1 MTSPSA
7 ASMVTG
13 QFAQYRILSRIGS
26 GGMGEVYLAEDQKLH
41 RKAALK
47 FLLPAVDD
55 GDGRLLREARAA
67 AHLDHP
73 FICKVYEVGEHEGR
87 TFLALE
93 YVEGVTL
100 KDRLAQGPIPV
111 PEAVRMSGE
120 IAEALDFAHGR
131 GIVHRDLKPAN
142 VMVAT
147 DGHVKVMDFGIARK
161 LDATAST
168 ATVTSDMSVPG
179 LLTGTLAYMSP
190 EQLRAE
196 PADHRSDIFSFGILL
211 SEALTGVHPFAR
223 TSAYET
229 AHAILNEP
237 PAALEQTLPTAPPVL
252 AHVVRRCLD
261 KDRARRYQSL
271 RDARIDLDSLSA
283 PASTA
288 KGVPPAVRRRTPR
301 VAAAAIAAVILLVGV
316 AHWIRPLPFLS
327 TEPAL
332 AFQERDW
339 LVVADFNNLTGDP
352 VFDSSLRLAL
362 QVTMAQS
369 QYVNVY
375 PQPRVAAALRRMQRD
390 PAVRLDESLAAEVA
404 VRDNL
409 RGVLACD
416 IAQVGNTYSITAR
429 LLNPHTREPVFS
441 DAVTADS
448 KDGVL
453 SALDQL
459 AGRLRAALGESL
471 NRLSSTGRP
480 LPQVTTSS
488 LDALNLFARGV
499 MPGEPGASDRL
510 LEQAVALD
518 PGFALAHAELGRR
531 YYLASG
537 RELRERA
544 EAHYRTALALTDRL
558 TIRERLWIQA
568 SAEDSRGRR
577 EAAVDAFKAYL
588 TQYPDD
594 DTGWFRLAWTEM
606 AALRR
611 YADAIEHFKRVIELN
626 PAESAAHVNIAT
638 AYGGLG
644 DYASALQSYDQ
655 AFKLT
660 PSLILG
666 IFVNHEYGFTL
677 VKAGRLDEA
686 QAVFERMKAEA
697 PPSQQARGYRSAA
710 FLQMCRGRY
719 AAAIQELQRSIA
731 LQRTHKAGVSEY
743 RDRVILFS
751 ALRATGQARAADEEW
766 KAIEPLTRSL
776 TLGPEWLWNLAK
788 QLARG
793 GRREEA
799 SRLVELMR
807 RTSAKA
813 TAASAANRN
822 TASDDAY
829 IELASAELDLAAGRP
844 ERALERL
851 DRAATLKVPDVLES
865 QAVALGA
872 VGKPDDAMKRYEDI
886 LRAPPLGNEA
896 QEVFFRSHVALAQ
909 LYDRAGRSADA
920 ARVYA
925 SLLDRWK
932 DGDPDLPLLLHAR
945 TRLRP

>member
-1 MTSPSA
+1 
-7 ASMVTG
+7 MVTG
-13 QFAQYRILSRIGS
+13 EFAQYRILSRIGS

-73 FICKVYEVGEHEGR
+73 FICKVYEVGEHDGR
-87 TFLALE
+87 AFMAME
-93 YVEGVTL
+93 FVEGVTL
-100 KDRLAQGPIPV
+100 KDRLATGRLPV
-111 PEAVRMSGE
+111 ADAIRICGE

-131 GIVHRDLKPAN
+131 GIVHRDLKPVN
-142 VMVAT
+142 VMVAA

-161 LDATAST
+161 VAATSATATFT
-168 ATVTSDMSVPG
+168 ADVSAPG

-196 PADHRSDIFSFGILL
+196 PADHRSDVFSFGILL
-211 SEALTGVHPFAR
+211 SEALAGKHPFAR
-223 TSAYET
+223 VSAYET
-229 AHAILNEP
+229 AHAILNDP
-237 PAALEQTLPTAPPVL
+237 PAPLEETLPEVPPVL
-252 AHVVRRCLD
+252 AHVVRRCLE
-261 KDRARRYQSL
+261 KDRDRRYQTL
-271 RDARIDLDSLSA
+271 RDARIDLESLSA
-283 PASTA
+283 PAATGS
-288 KGVPPAVRRRTPR
+288 GLQPPVPRRRKR
-301 VAAAAIAAVILLVGV
+301 LALAALVAIAALIGAV
-316 AHWIRPLPFLS
+316 HWVRPLPFLS
-327 TEPAL
+327 SEPAL

-390 PAVRLDESLAAEVA
+390 PAVRLDETLAAEVA

-416 IAQVGNTYSITAR
+416 IAQLGNTYSITAR
-429 LLNPHTREPVFS
+429 LIDPQTREPVFS

-448 KDGVL
+448 KDNVL
-453 SALDQL
+453 AALDQL

-471 NRLSSTGRP
+471 NRLSDGRRP

-488 LDALNLFARGV
+488 LDALNMFARSLR
-499 MPGEPGASDRL
+499 PGDAGSGNTL

-531 YYLASG
+531 YYLAPG
-537 RELRERA
+537 RELRERG
-544 EAHYRTALALTDRL
+544 EQHFRTALALVDRL

-577 EAAVDAFKAYL
+577 EEAVAAFKAYL
-588 TQYPDD
+588 AHYPDD
-594 DTGWFRLAWTEM
+594 DNGWFRLAWTEM

-611 YADAIEHFKRVIELN
+611 YPDAVTHFKRVIELN
-626 PAESAAHVNIAT
+626 PAEAAAHVNLAT

-644 DYASALQSYDQ
+644 DYAAALTAYDQ

-660 PSLILG
+660 PAMMLG

-677 VKAGRLDEA
+677 VKAGRIDEA
-686 QAVFERMKAEA
+686 GAVFERMKTEA
-697 PPSQQARGYRSAA
+697 PPSQQARGYRSSA
-710 FLQMCRGRY
+710 FLDMCRGRY
-719 AAAIQELQRSIA
+719 AAAVQQLRRAVA
-731 LQRTHKAGVSEY
+731 LDRTHKAEVSEY
-743 RDRVILFS
+743 RDRVILFT
-751 ALRATGQARAADEEW
+751 ALRASGQARAAEEEW
-766 KAIEPLTRSL
+766 KAIEPLTRRL

-788 QLARG
+788 QLARS
-793 GRREEA
+793 GRRSEA
-799 SRLVELMR
+799 ATLVELMR
-807 RTSAKA
+807 RTSAQA

-822 TASDDAY
+822 TASDEAY
-829 IELASAELDLAAGRP
+829 IELASAELDLAAGRAAG
-844 ERALERL
+844 ALERL
-851 DRAATLKVPDVLES
+851 DRAATLKIPDLLES
-865 QAVALGA
+865 QAVALVETGA
-872 VGKPDDAMKRYEDI
+872 TDEAIRKYEDI
-886 LRAPPLGNEA
+886 LRTPPFGNEA
-896 QEVFFRSHVALAQ
+896 QEVFFSSHVALAQ
-909 LYDRAGRSADA
+909 LYDRAGRGTEA
-920 ARVYA
+920 ARLYA

-932 DGDPDLPLLLHAR
+932 AGDPDLPLLVHAR
-945 TRLRP
+945 ARLRP

>member
-1 MTSPSA
+1 
-7 ASMVTG
+7 MVTG

-93 YVEGVTL
+93 FVEGVTL

-111 PEAVRMSGE
+111 AEAVRIFGE

-142 VMVAT
+142 VMVAA

-161 LDATAST
+161 LTATAATVT
-168 ATVTSDMSVPG
+168 ATLTSDMSAPG
-179 LLTGTLAYMSP
+179 LVTGTLAYMSP

-196 PADHRSDIFSFGILL
+196 PVDHRSDIFSFGILL
-211 SEALTGVHPFAR
+211 SEALTGVHPFGR
-223 TSAYET
+223 QSAYET

-237 PAALEQTLPTAPPVL
+237 PAPLELALPAAPPIL
-252 AHVVRRCLD
+252 AHVVRRSLD
-261 KDRARRYQSL
+261 KDRTRRYQSL
-271 RDARIDLDSLSA
+271 RDARIDLDSLNA
-283 PASTA
+283 PTA
-288 KGVPPAVRRRTPR
+288 TATSVRPSVRRRTPR
-301 VAAAAIAAVILLVGV
+301 VAAAAIAAIVVLLGAV
-316 AHWIRPLPFLS
+316 HWIRPLPFLS

-375 PQPRVAAALRRMQRD
+375 PQARVAAALRRMQRD
-390 PAVRLDESLAAEVA
+390 PAVRLDETLAAEVA

-429 LLNPHTREPVFS
+429 LIDPHTREPVFS
-441 DAVTADS
+441 DAVTATG

-453 SALDQL
+453 AALDQL

-471 NRLSSTGRP
+471 NRLSNTGRP

-488 LDALNLFARGV
+488 LDALNMFARSVVPAESGS
-499 MPGEPGASDRL
+499 SDTL

-537 RELRERA
+537 RELRERG

-558 TIRERLWIQA
+558 TVRERLWIQA
-568 SAEDSRGRR
+568 SAEDSRGHR

-626 PAESAAHVNIAT
+626 PAESGAHVNLAT
-638 AYGGLG
+638 AYGGLD
-644 DYASALQSYDQ
+644 DYASALTSYDR
-655 AFKLT
+655 AFQLT

-666 IFVNHEYGFTL
+666 IFINHEYGFTL
-677 VKAGRLDEA
+677 VKAGRLAEA
-686 QAVFERMKAEA
+686 EAVFERMKTEA

-710 FLQMCRGRY
+710 FLEMCRGRY
-719 AAAIQELQRSIA
+719 AAAIQQLHRSIA
-731 LQRTHKAGVSEY
+731 LHRTHKASVSEY

-751 ALRATGQARAADEEW
+751 ALRASGQTRAADEEW
-766 KAIEPLTRSL
+766 KAIEPLPRSL
-776 TLGPEWLWNLAK
+776 TLGPEWLWNLSK
-788 QLARG
+788 QLARS
-793 GRREEA
+793 GRRDEA
-799 SRLVELMR
+799 SRLVGLMR
-807 RTSAKA
+807 QTSANA

-822 TASDDAY
+822 AASDDAY

-851 DRAATLKVPDVLES
+851 DRAATLKLPDLLES
-865 QAVALGA
+865 QAVALVA
-872 VGKPDDAMKRYEDI
+872 AGKPDEAMRRYEEL
-886 LRAPPLGNEA
+886 LRDPPLGNES

-920 ARVYA
+920 ARLYA

-932 DGDPDLPLLLHAR
+932 DADPDLPLLLLAR

>member
-1 MTSPSA
+1 
-7 ASMVTG
+7 MVTG

-26 GGMGEVYLAEDQKLH
+26 GGMGEVYLAEDQRLH

-47 FLLPAVDD
+47 FLLPEVDD
-55 GDGRLLREARAA
+55 GDGRLLREARSA

-73 FICKVYEVGEHEGR
+73 FICKVYEAGEHDGR
-87 TFLALE
+87 AFLAME
-93 YVEGVTL
+93 FVEGVTL
-100 KDRLAQGPIPV
+100 KDRLAGGPLPV
-111 PEAVRMSGE
+111 PDAVRICGE

-142 VMVAT
+142 VMVAA

-161 LDATAST
+161 LAATAST
-168 ATVTSDMSVPG
+168 LTMTSDMSAPG
-179 LLTGTLAYMSP
+179 VVSGTLAYMSP

-211 SEALTGVHPFAR
+211 SETLTGRHPFAR
-223 TSAYET
+223 TSPYET
-229 AHAILNEP
+229 AHAILSEP
-237 PAALEQTLPTAPPVL
+237 PAPLDEARSDVPPVL
-252 AHVVRRCLD
+252 AHIVRRSLE
-261 KDRARRYQSL
+261 KDRDRRYQTL
-271 RDARIDLDSLSA
+271 KDARIDLDSLSTPTGSA
-283 PASTA
+283 A
-288 KGVPPAVRRRTPR
+288 GVRPQPRGRRRLALTSL
-301 VAAAAIAAVILLVGV
+301 ALLIVILGAV
-316 AHWIRPLPFLS
+316 HWIRPLPFLS

-339 LVVADFNNLTGDP
+339 LVLADFNNLTGDP
-352 VFDSSLRLAL
+352 VFDSALRLAL

-375 PQPRVAAALRRMQRD
+375 PQARVAAALRRMQRG
-390 PAVRLDESLAAEVA
+390 PSVRLDEALAAEVA

-429 LLNPHTREPVFS
+429 LIDPHTREPVFS
-441 DAVTADS
+441 DAVTANG
-448 KDGVL
+448 KDDVL
-453 SALDQL
+453 GALDQL

-471 NRLSSTGRP
+471 NRLSETRRP

-488 LDALNLFARGV
+488 LDALNMFARSLLA
-499 MPGEPGASDRL
+499 GEPGSSNTL

-518 PGFALAHAELGRR
+518 PEFALAHAELGRR
-531 YYLASG
+531 FYLATG
-537 RELRERA
+537 REMRERG
-544 EAHYRTALALTDRL
+544 EQHYQTAIGLADRL
-558 TIRERLWIQA
+558 TLRERLWIQA

-577 EAAVDAFKAYL
+577 EEAVAAFKAYL
-588 TQYPDD
+588 AEYPDD

-606 AALRR
+606 ATLRR
-611 YADAIEHFKRVIELN
+611 YGDAIEHFKRVIELN
-626 PAESAAHVNIAT
+626 PADAAAHVNLAT
-638 AYGGLG
+638 AYGGLD
-644 DYASALQSYDQ
+644 DYAAALSAYDR
-655 AFKLT
+655 AFQLT
-660 PSLILG
+660 PELLLG

-677 VKAGRLDEA
+677 VKAGRGAEA
-686 QAVFERMKAEA
+686 DAVFERMKREA

-710 FLQMCRGRY
+710 FLEMFRGRY
-719 AAAIQELQRSIA
+719 AAAIQQLRRSIA
-731 LQRTHKAGVSEY
+731 LHQTHKAGVSEY

-751 ALRATGQARAADEEW
+751 ALRASGQAQLAEGEW

-793 GRREEA
+793 GRLTEA
-799 SRLVELMR
+799 AKLVELMR
-807 RTSAKA
+807 QTSAKA

-822 TASDDAY
+822 TASDEAY
-829 IELASAELDLAAGRP
+829 NELASAELELAAGRAD
-844 ERALERL
+844 RALERL
-851 DRAATLKVPDVLES
+851 ARAAILKQPDVLES
-865 QAVALGA
+865 QAVALIAAGR
-872 VGKPDDAMKRYEDI
+872 PDDAIPPYEEI
-886 LRAPPLGNEA
+886 LRDPPLGNEA

-920 ARVYA
+920 ARLYA

-932 DGDPDLPLLLHAR
+932 DADHDLPLLVQAR
-945 TRLRP
+945 MRVRP